1 MTEQIVDKHKIE
13 DLTEDSLKEY
23 DEVATVYFKFPEN
36 KDRSLFISKSNSTSE
51 HLKNIKSIITKIE
64 REKVCEIKGGT
75 FITKSGKTIEVKD
88 GYYVA
93 KGSGS
98 CIDDDIDPITVTL
111 KDIQYGLRNICEKD
125 ERIFITQ
132 DYP

>member
-1 MTEQIVDKHKIE
+1 MTKQIVDKHEIE
-13 DLTEDSLKEY
+13 DLTKDFLKEY

-36 KDRSLFISKSNSTSE
+36 KDVSLFNTKSNSTSE
-51 HLKNIKSIITKIE
+51 HLNSIKSIITKIE

-93 KGSGS
+93 KSSGS
-98 CIDDDIDPITVTL
+98 PMDDIDPITVTL